1 MNKPNYYLP
10 IFLVLIIFALLFKT
24 CDNRSQFVAAYDAK
38 AIGQI
43 LKKQLSDKETLTK
56 IAQSQTDTVIK
67 YRECWHKGKYDT
79 ILINVIALCD
89 TVIKHDSILIVTQ
102 GEIIDK
108 SDSIITN
115 YQNLVRID
123 SCTIGQL
130 TKDNKK
136 LRRKVV
142 FWKVVSAVSLG
153 LNGVQVIKP

>member
-1 MNKPNYYLP
+1 MNKPNYFLP
-10 IFLVLIIFALLFKT
+10 IFLVLIIFAILFKT
-24 CDNRSQFVAAYDAK
+24 CDKTSQVANIDAK

-43 LKKQLSDKETLTK
+43 LRKQLSDKETLTK

-67 YRECWHKGKYDT
+67 YRNKWHAGKHDT

-102 GEIIDK
+102 GKIIDK

-115 YQNLVRID
+115 YQNLVKID

-153 LNGVQVIKP
+153 LNGYQAVKP